1 MIAHHFNNKAV
12 ILSEAKDLPQLVAS
26 HRVLSVMPAS
36 IVGFLAPLGM
46 TF

>member
-1 MIAHHFNNKAV
+1 MDNLNNNAV
-12 ILSEAKDLPQLVAS
+12 ILSEAKDLPQLRS
-26 HRVLSVMPAS
+26 LRRIPSVRFAS

>member
-1 MIAHHFNNKAV
+1 MTMDHLNNNAI
-12 ILSEAKDLPQLVAS
+12 ILSEAKDLPQLCPLR
-26 HRVLSVMPAS
+26 RVPSVTLTS